1 MLISTKTAS
10 PDAILVDC
18 YYQYALAQIS
28 IAADAYY
35 FFCSMLWLFLNI
47 LQRSCSKN
55 YFDNLKIFKFALSFI
70 SYYVRI
76 KIRDET
82 YLF

>member
-35 FFCSMLWLFLNI
+35 YFLLNAVAVFEYPAKKLF
-47 LQRSCSKN
+47 K
-55 YFDNLKIFKFALSFI
+55 K
-70 SYYVRI
+70 
-76 KIRDET
+76 
-82 YLF
+82 LF